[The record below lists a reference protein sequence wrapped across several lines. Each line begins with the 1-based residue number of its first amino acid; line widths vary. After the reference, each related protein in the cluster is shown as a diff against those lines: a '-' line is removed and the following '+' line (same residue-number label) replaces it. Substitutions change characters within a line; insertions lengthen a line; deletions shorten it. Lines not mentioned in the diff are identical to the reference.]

1 MENILQKIEKYLNEK
16 DEISLGEFAE
26 YSKIKNLLLSK
37 LLIEEMLDKGLLC
50 IDESD
55 LEVKFSYN
63 KILAYPLK
71 V

>member
-1 MENILQKIEKYLNEK
+1 LENILQKIQKFLNEK

-37 LLIEEMLDKGLLC
+37 LLIEEMLDEGLLC

-55 LEVKFSYN
+55 FEVKFSN
-63 KILAYPLK
+63 NRILTYQL
-71 V
+71 

>member
-1 MENILQKIEKYLNEK
+1 LENILQKIDKYLNEK
-16 DEISLGEFAE
+16 NEISLGEFAE

-55 LEVKFSYN
+55 LDVKFSHN
-63 KILAYPLK
+63 KILSYTII